1 VRYLVNRGYPK
12 DSAIRFVS
20 NHHRLQNDQRFV
32 LARVVVP
39 SDAAS
44 QRRSKAISLEALR
57 KRDVFVDGY
66 NVLIIVESILA
77 GCRIY
82 LSDDGFLRDTRGI
95 FRSYKASEFTVPAIS
110 EILEILMIGGPERV
124 EVLLDQQIS
133 MSGQMAAQIEGMMA
147 KRDLTWSARTIQDV
161 DRQLKMKQEIIA
173 TADGNIIDAASHVID
188 LPLWIAKRK
197 AISVFAI

>member
-39 SDAAS
+39 SDVAS

-57 KRDVFVDGY
+57 KREVFVDGY
-66 NVLIIVESILA
+66 NVLIVAESLLA
-77 GCRIY
+77 GCSIY

-133 MSGQMAAQIEGMMA
+133 MSGQMAAQIEVMMA

-161 DRQLKMKQEIIA
+161 DRQLKMKQEIVA

-197 AISVFAI
+197 GISIITI